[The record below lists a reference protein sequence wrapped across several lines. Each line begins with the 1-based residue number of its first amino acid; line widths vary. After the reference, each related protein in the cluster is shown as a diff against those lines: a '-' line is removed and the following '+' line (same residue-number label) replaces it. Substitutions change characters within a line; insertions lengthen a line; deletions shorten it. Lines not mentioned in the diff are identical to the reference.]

1 MRRGSIFVILFVLVA
16 IGVVAAS
23 QFLRSQPPLEVRIA
37 VSPLAEAWARAA
49 ADRFNATTP
58 LVNGTQPVAIRIQV
72 QDEVAVWR
80 ASPPLWSN
88 AQHPT
93 GWMPAMSASLDYAR
107 EARLPYQAVASSTAQ
122 TLLVWGTFES
132 RAAVE
137 SAGTALDW
145 AQAQAIAAAERWD
158 ALPGGRADW
167 GFVKFAFSAPENAIG
182 GVGVLLSGAGSYA
195 QSAALTPDT
204 VTNQGLR
211 DWLLPVLASVPN
223 FNTLGQDPAAALTR
237 GPSVGEIALLPES
250 QWLTN
255 LSGIRARESI
265 RLSYPAYPFVFD
277 FPLAVWSDSTTPAA
291 ERQAVELFAQ
301 WLLQPAQQTDALR
314 YGLRPASGA
323 IVIASGLFSADID
336 AGINLAPDLTQRIQP
351 PNRDAV
357 LRLLAWANNTR

>member
-1 MRRGSIFVILFVLVA
+1 MRRGSIFVIFFALVA

-23 QFLRSQPPLEVRIA
+23 QFLRAQPALEVRVA

-80 ASPPLWSN
+80 ASPPLWSS

-93 GWMPAMSASLDYAR
+93 GWMPALSASLDFAR
-107 EARLPYQAVASSTAQ
+107 EARLPYQPIAASTAQ
-122 TLLVWGTFES
+122 TLLVWGIFES
-132 RAAVE
+132 RAVVE
-137 SAGTALDW
+137 SAGTSLDW
-145 AQAQAIAAAERWD
+145 EQAQTIAAAERWD
-158 ALPGGRADW
+158 ALPGGRSDW
-167 GFVKFAFSAPENAIG
+167 GFAKFAFSAPENAIG

-195 QSAALTPDT
+195 QSAALASDN
-204 VTNQGLR
+204 VTDQGFR
-211 DWLLPVLASVPN
+211 DWLQPVLASVPN

-255 LSGIRARESI
+255 LSGIRAREPI
-265 RLSYPAYPFVFD
+265 RLSYPAYPLMFD

-291 ERQAVELFAQ
+291 ERQAVELFAA
-301 WLLQPAQQTDALR
+301 WLLQPAQQSDALR
-314 YGLRPASGA
+314 YGLRPASG
-323 IVIASGLFSADID
+323 VLEEASGLFSAGAD
-336 AGINLAPDLTQRIQP
+336 AGVVLAPDVTQRIQP
-351 PNRDAV
+351 PNRDAM
-357 LRLLAWANNTR
+357 LRLLAWASSAR